1 MTASSVII
9 GTVSDTDYSDVSDES
24 TFGIVEGTFTAP
36 PPGRRDPGRVVS
48 FMLEVDATPYDLLLD
63 AQREIQI
70 QLDRAFMFRK
80 ERSQKW
86 IVCGVRFGDA
96 TNTGYFSV
104 ADGLVE
110 ILPASITGPH
120 IQVGK
125 LYLQVTLFCLRS
137 LYTDKVS
144 VAVSGTITNTAGTPA
159 TPGNTGSGG
168 LYLANIPGDE
178 PAWCRLRLVDTSSGI
193 VCSRFMIGAIGRRSM
208 ANGDFPGWTDQTE
221 IAPASSAS
229 AESNRVG
236 SDYAELVCTDSWQA
250 AATFTGGAD
259 TEVCRGEFAALLR
272 CWSSAGALSRPTNL
286 AGTKTNQSLS
296 IDTYLVKVTSIDGSA
311 AETDA
316 SDQISVVITSSALN
330 GIDLT
335 WTVNGSASNHRVYF
349 KRGSQAWKYFATGS
363 GTGSYS
369 LTTETGATTGDPPS
383 VSDIGEPYVRLAYGD
398 TSLNTVEYS
407 RAVQLHSGTSP
418 VWVNVGYVQ
427 LPPVPTGEEETPER
441 WKARAEFVNGV
452 SGASQTARVDALALM
467 PRRNT
472 ITCEYAGLAL
482 GTKREWWIGTR
493 RDGRSFAQLRSTA
506 DQTAQGWASAIGDLR
521 LPPGDVLLNVL
532 ADIAAGVTSVSATY
546 TLQVDY
552 WPQYVYW
559 PGTM

>member
-1 MTASSVII
+1 MTLSTVII
-9 GTVSDTDYSDVSDES
+9 GTVSDTDYTDVSDES
-24 TFGIVEGTFTAP
+24 TYGIVEGTFSAP
-36 PPGRRDPGRVVS
+36 PPGRRDTGRVVS
-48 FMLEVDATPYDLLLD
+48 FLVEIDAEPYDLLLD

-80 ERSQKW
+80 EHSQRW
-86 IVCGVRFGDA
+86 VVCGVRFGDS

-104 ADGLVE
+104 ADGLAE
-110 ILPASITGPH
+110 IVPASITGPH
-120 IQVGK
+120 IQVGR
-125 LYLQVTLFCLRS
+125 LYVQVTLFCLRT
-137 LYTDKVS
+137 LYTDKVTLT
-144 VAVSGTITNTAGTPA
+144 ASGTITNTAGTPA

-168 LYLANIPGDE
+168 LFLENILGDE
-178 PAWCRLRLVDTSSGI
+178 PAWCRLRLIDVSTGVVI
-193 VCSRFMIGAIGRRSM
+193 NRLTIGAIGRRSM

-221 IAPASSAS
+221 ISPASAAT
-229 AESNRVG
+229 AEANRVG
-236 SDYAELVCTDSWQA
+236 ADYAELVCTDSWQA
-250 AATFTGGAD
+250 AATFTGGTD

-272 CWSSAGALSRPTNL
+272 VWSNAGALSRPTNL
-286 AGTKTNQSLS
+286 AGVRTNQSLS
-296 IDTYLVKVTSIDGSA
+296 VDTYIVKVTSIDAGGS
-311 AETDA
+311 ETDA
-316 SDQISVVITSSALN
+316 SDQISIVITGTSNN

-335 WTVNGSASNHRVYF
+335 WTVNGSASDHKVYF
-349 KRGSQAWKYFATGS
+349 KRGSQAWKWFATSS
-363 GTGSYS
+363 GTGAYS
-369 LTTETGATTGDPPS
+369 LTTESGATTGDPPS

-472 ITCEYAGLAL
+472 ITCEIAGLASV
-482 GTKREWWIGTR
+482 TKYEWWIGTR
-493 RDGRSFAQLRSTA
+493 RDGRSFCQLRSTS
-506 DQTAQGWASAIGDLR
+506 DQSAQGWASAIGELR

-532 ADIAAGVTSVSATY
+532 ADIAAGVTSVSGQY

-552 WPQYVYW
+552 WSQWVYW